1 MSLWVELPAPLR
13 AESLLLRAR
22 ERGIDYL
29 PGSYFSSG
37 EAGHSRALRLGFGGL
52 SPVVIRRGVQILGEV
67 ASEELA
73 AYSPSTGLEPAM
85 ALV

>member
-13 AESLLLRAR
+13 ADGLLVRAR
-22 ERGIDYL
+22 ERGVDYL

-37 EAGHSRALRLGFGGL
+37 QAAHIRSLRLGFGGL
-52 SPVVIRRGVQILGEV
+52 SPAVITRGVQILGE
-67 ASEELA
+67 AAREELA
-73 AYSPSTGLEPAM
+73 GYSASAGLEPAM